1 MLNFELNAIQNTAV
15 GYDQSGETKMYV
27 YRMRCD
33 DTVHVSADPNFG
45 SGIIWPAYGY
55 ERVAT
60 YTIHRPCILVG
71 DMAELTVDLCRMVL
85 ADLRERG
92 LTTENDW
99 GTVFWVGK
107 PEDGTLYPTEAR
119 V

>member
-33 DTVHVSADPNFG
+33 DTVHISVDPDFG
-45 SGIIWPAYGY
+45 SEAIGAY
-55 ERVAT
+55 ECVAA
-60 YTIHRPCILVG
+60 YAIHRPCILVG
-71 DMAELTVDLCRMVL
+71 DMAELTADMCRMVL
-85 ADLRERG
+85 ADLQKRG

-99 GTVFWVGK
+99 GTVFWAGK
-107 PEDGTLYPTEAR
+107 PEDGTLYPAEAR
-119 V
+119 A

>member
-33 DTVHVSADPNFG
+33 DTVHISAAPDFG
-45 SGIIWPAYGY
+45 REVIEAAYSY

-71 DMAELTVDLCRMVL
+71 DMVELTADMCRMVL
-85 ADLRERG
+85 ADLQKRG
-92 LTTENDW
+92 LTVENDW
-99 GTVFWVGK
+99 GTTFWAGK
-107 PEDGTLYPTEAR
+107 PDDTTYPAEAR